1 MSEEVNKEQTKSAK
15 QEKSTEL
22 TDGQLDETA
31 GGAETYMT
39 IENKMTQSLK
49 RGIPLAEHYDTLTSL
64 SDSIEDHY
72 TGSSKG

>member
-31 GGAETYMT
+31 GGGRRRT
-39 IENKMTQSLK
+39 
-49 RGIPLAEHYDTLTSL
+49 
-64 SDSIEDHY
+64 
-72 TGSSKG
+72 